1 MKLNLKSLKRMKMLA
16 VVLGMAAA
24 GICYGCN
31 SGREADRM
39 EMVLE
44 AESGEAQAAGLE
56 DHRTSHFHRQM
67 VS

>member
-44 AESGEAQAAGLE
+44 VDEIVAEMKSIREQHSKFN
-56 DHRTSHFHRQM
+56 D
-67 VS
+67 

>member
-24 GICYGCN
+24 GVCYGCN

-39 EMVLE
+39 ELVLE
-44 AESGEAQAAGLE
+44 AESGEA
-56 DHRTSHFHRQM
+56 
-67 VS
+67 